1 MAKKHNSKYKVGDKF
16 EDVDIGKIVWRYQIE
31 AVSKQLDLVRGIQ
44 PAYFVIIH
52 YEELNGFDKVYTQT
66 TYTMMS
72 ERELSNERFIKYV
85 TEWTD
90 NPFGFED
97 KTKEDKHVIINKMLD
112 KNFFVN
118 D

>member
-1 MAKKHNSKYKVGDKF
+1 MTKKVKSKYKVGDKF
-16 EDVDIGKIVWRYQIE
+16 EDIDTGRIVWRYKIE
-31 AVSKQLDLVRGIQ
+31 AVSKQLDSVRGIQ
-44 PAYFVIIH
+44 PAYFLLIH

-72 ERELSNERFIKYV
+72 EKELSNERFIKHV
-85 TEWTD
+85 EEWTD
-90 NPFGFED
+90 DPFGFSD
-97 KTKEDKHVIINKMLD
+97 RTKENKRAIVNKMLD